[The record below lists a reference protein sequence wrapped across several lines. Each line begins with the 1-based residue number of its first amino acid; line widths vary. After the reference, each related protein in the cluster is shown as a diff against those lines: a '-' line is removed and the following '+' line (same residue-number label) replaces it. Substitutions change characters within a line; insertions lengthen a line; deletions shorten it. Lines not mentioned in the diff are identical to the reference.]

1 MNVLLGA
8 AGRIKGDWLSYS
20 QSDLN
25 AAKAEGY
32 NTLNVVVSDPSS
44 YTMADVESFKQKF
57 AEAGLEIGQT
67 NGAYG
72 GALVSDDEDERKG
85 AIKFLQDMCHLTAEL
100 DSPNT
105 YLRPGSLN
113 PGGAWQPHPE
123 NRSQRIFDRLV
134 DSARQACAVADQ
146 EGAKIATEGG
156 VVCPVYSA
164 RRMRD
169 FVDAVG
175 SPSLGFN
182 QDPVNFVASLDEAYD
197 LKPFLQEFFDL
208 LGHVTWGAHA
218 KDFQVM
224 SKLLVHFE
232 EEEIGSGLIPHDYFL
247 VEMQKVAPDAHVLIE
262 HLPADRYADAI
273 KEFKVY
279 SNAVGTV
286 WDEPNPPNV

>member
-1 MNVLLGA
+1 MLLGA

-44 YTMADVESFKQKF
+44 YTTADVESFKRKF

-85 AIKFLQDMCHLTAEL
+85 AIKFLQDMCQLTAEL

-123 NRSQRIFDRLV
+123 NRSERIFDRLV

-146 EGAKIATEGG
+146 EGAKVATEGG
-156 VVCPVYSA
+156 RLCKLNKKHTLSSREIQTAIRLVLPGELA
-164 RRMRD
+164 KH
-169 FVDAVG
+169 AVSEG
-175 SPSLGFN
+175 TK
-182 QDPVNFVASLDEAYD
+182 A
-197 LKPFLQEFFDL
+197 
-208 LGHVTWGAHA
+208 VT
-218 KDFQVM
+218 KFT
-224 SKLLVHFE
+224 S
-232 EEEIGSGLIPHDYFL
+232 S
-247 VEMQKVAPDAHVLIE
+247 
-262 HLPADRYADAI
+262 
-273 KEFKVY
+273 
-279 SNAVGTV
+279 
-286 WDEPNPPNV
+286 

>member
-1 MNVLLGA
+1 M
-8 AGRIKGDWLSYS
+8 
-20 QSDLN
+20 
-25 AAKAEGY
+25 
-32 NTLNVVVSDPSS
+32 SS
-44 YTMADVESFKQKF
+44 YTAADVETFKRKF

-85 AIKFLQDMCHLTAEL
+85 AIKFLQDMCRLTVEL
-100 DSPNT
+100 GSPNT

-113 PGGAWQPHPE
+113 PGGAWTPHPE
-123 NRSQRIFDRLV
+123 NRSERVFDRLV
-134 DSARQACAVADQ
+134 NSAKQASAVADQ
-146 EGAKIATEGG
+146 VGAKIATEGG

-169 FVDAVG
+169 FIDAVG

-224 SKLLVHFE
+224 TKLLVHFE
-232 EEEIGSGLIPHDYFL
+232 EEEIGPGLIPHDYFL
-247 VEMQKVAPDAHVLIE
+247 TEMQKVAPDAHVLIE

-273 KEFKVY
+273 TEFKVF
-279 SNAVGTV
+279 SDRAGIV
-286 WDEPNPPNV
+286 WDEPNPPSV

>member
-1 MNVLLGA
+1 MLLGA

-32 NTLNVVVSDPSS
+32 NALNVVVSDPSNYS
-44 YTMADVESFKQKF
+44 VADVETFKHKF

-67 NGAYG
+67 NGGYG
-72 GALVSDDEDERKG
+72 GALVSDDEYERKG
-85 AIKFLQDMCHLTAEL
+85 AIKFLQDMCRLTAEL
-100 DSPNT
+100 GSPNT

-113 PGGAWQPHPE
+113 PGGAWQPHPD
-123 NRSQRIFDRLV
+123 NRSERIFDRLV
-134 DSARQACAVADQ
+134 DSAKQACAVADQ
-146 EGAKIATEGG
+146 EGVKIATEGG

-262 HLPADRYADAI
+262 HIPADRYADAI
-273 KEFKVY
+273 QEFKVY
-279 SNAVGTV
+279 SDAGGIV
-286 WDEPNPPNV
+286 WDEPKPPGA

>member
-1 MNVLLGA
+1 MLLGA

-32 NTLNVVVSDPSS
+32 NALNLVVTDPATCTS
-44 YTMADVESFKQKF
+44 ADVDGVKRKF

-67 NGAYG
+67 NGGYG

-85 AIKFLQDMCHLTAEL
+85 AIEFLQQMCRLTAEL
-100 DSPNT
+100 GSPNT

-123 NRSQRIFDRLV
+123 NRSDRVFDRLV
-134 DSARQACAVADQ
+134 DSAKQACTVAEQ
-146 EGAKIATEGG
+146 EGVKIATEGG

-169 FVDAVG
+169 FIDAVG
-175 SPSLGFN
+175 SPALGFN
-182 QDPVNFVASLDEAYD
+182 QDPVNFVASLDEAYE

-224 SKLLVHFE
+224 DKLLVHLE

-247 VEMQKVAPDAHVLIE
+247 TEMQKCAPDAHVLIE
-262 HLPADRYADAI
+262 HLPENRYADAI

-279 SNAVGTV
+279 SDNVNIV
-286 WDEPNPPNV
+286 WDEPRPPTI